1 MKTLQEQYI
10 LIKEGK
16 GNKDHFLKQAK
27 NLFPEYINQ
36 YSSYDSTV
44 SVLKSKSILSEGIGG
59 VISHKPSP
67 SWLEIFRENTN
78 NEAVDM
84 TSAPSGPFGDAI
96 GWISRS
102 NEYGKNLL
110 MSNGITKA
118 DDAIILFKALK
129 SGKITEENLSKVIM
143 AGGKRFTDT
152 ETWIKDMKPLLKKA
166 NGSNTVKEG
175 GNVDNVDYVFNFW
188 KDKSREFTK
197 DVKPMMDKM
206 GMTKDEQDEVDLM
219 LFDYERE
226 QDDDVDKVIDDTDI
240 EDILNEVI
248 GVPNRKLYGDYDE
261 FKKPSKQVQ
270 KDLADQFDNEDKK
283 NIDNVYGT
291 SFLNGYYAEMKDPK
305 NKTKTVDELKQIVLK
320 NMVKDINYYAK
331 NAMFG
336 TKGVGFKT
344 EKLTIAPKGKY
355 KSSGYGDLP
364 KAKTIKE
371 SIHDLDILLRPS
383 SNPDFPPLTRS
394 PEELGKEADNR
405 SENMLLMKYQKQ
417 INDRNITD
425 DELRDILSG
434 QGVKGFGGRKNAI
447 EKIISN
453 RNTN

>member
-36 YSSYDSTV
+36 YSDYNTTV
-44 SVLKSKSILSEGIGG
+44 KVLKSKSILSEGIGG

-67 SWLEIFRENTN
+67 SWLEIFRENI
-78 NEAVDM
+78 NEGDSPIVTLADGSKIKIGSKAKINDEVVTIKTINKVKNVQHITGETKDGRELLAKGSAYVD
-84 TSAPSGPFGDAI
+84 S
-96 GWISRS
+96 
-102 NEYGKNLL
+102 YK
-110 MSNGITKA
+110 TK
-118 DDAIILFKALK
+118 
-129 SGKITEENLSKVIM
+129 EENLS
-143 AGGKRFTDT
+143 
-152 ETWIKDMKPLLKKA
+152 
-166 NGSNTVKEG
+166 
-175 GNVDNVDYVFNFW
+175 
-188 KDKSREFTK
+188 
-197 DVKPMMDKM
+197 
-206 GMTKDEQDEVDLM
+206 
-219 LFDYERE
+219 
-226 QDDDVDKVIDDTDI
+226 
-240 EDILNEVI
+240 EVI

-261 FKKPSKQVQ
+261 FAKPTKQV
-270 KDLADQFDNEDKK
+270 KRDLADQFDNEDKK

-305 NKTKTVDELKQIVLK
+305 NKTKTVDEIKQIVLK

-364 KAKTIKE
+364 KDKTIKE
-371 SIHDLDILLRPS
+371 GIHDRDILSRPS
-383 SNPDFPPLTRS
+383 SNPDVTPLKRS

>member
-36 YSSYDSTV
+36 YSDYNTTIK
-44 SVLKSKSILSEGIGG
+44 VLKSKSILSEGIGG

-67 SWLEIFRENTN
+67 SWLEIFRENTS

-84 TSAPSGPFGDAI
+84 TSASDGPFGQAVGMIKRNGGAKLLNDKNITRAI
-96 GWISRS
+96 
-102 NEYGKNLL
+102 
-110 MSNGITKA
+110 
-118 DDAIILFKALK
+118 DLFNALK
-129 SGKITEENLSKVIM
+129 SGELKKEDLDIITM
-143 AGGKRFTDT
+143 ADGKKFT
-152 ETWIKDMKPLLKKA
+152 ETEIFTQDIKPLLNTNEEADVLGTPMSDLSFGSKVKVGDKA
-166 NGSNTVKEG
+166 MIGDDKVTITLVDRVNGKIKQIKGETEDGRELFVTKPMLLRPVKEETL
-175 GNVDNVDYVFNFW
+175 
-188 KDKSREFTK
+188 S
-197 DVKPMMDKM
+197 
-206 GMTKDEQDEVDLM
+206 
-219 LFDYERE
+219 
-226 QDDDVDKVIDDTDI
+226 
-240 EDILNEVI
+240 EVI

-261 FKKPSKQVQ
+261 FAKPSKQVK
-270 KDLADQFDNEDKK
+270 KDLADQYNTEDKK

-305 NKTKTVDELKQIVLK
+305 NKNKTVDELKQIVLK

-371 SIHDLDILLRPS
+371 GIHDRDILSRPS
-383 SNPDFPPLTRS
+383 SNPDVTPLKRS

-434 QGVKGFGGRKNAI
+434 QGVKGFGGTPNAI

>member
-1 MKTLQEQYI
+1 MDD
-10 LIKEGK
+10 GK
-16 GNKDHFLKQAK
+16 KFT
-27 NLFPEYINQ
+27 E
-36 YSSYDSTV
+36 T
-44 SVLKSKSILSEGIGG
+44 
-59 VISHKPSP
+59 
-67 SWLEIFRENTN
+67 EIFTQ
-78 NEAVDM
+78 D
-84 TSAPSGPFGDAI
+84 I
-96 GWISRS
+96 
-102 NEYGKNLL
+102 
-110 MSNGITKA
+110 
-118 DDAIILFKALK
+118 
-129 SGKITEENLSKVIM
+129 
-143 AGGKRFTDT
+143 
-152 ETWIKDMKPLLKKA
+152 KPLLNTNEGDVLGTSHSDLSFGSKVKVGDKA
-166 NGSNTVKEG
+166 MIG
-175 GNVDNVDYVFNFW
+175 D
-188 KDKSREFTK
+188 DKVEIT
-197 DVKPMMDKM
+197 
-206 GMTKDEQDEVDLM
+206 L
-219 LFDYERE
+219 
-226 QDDDVDKVIDDTDI
+226 VDKVDGKIKQIKGKT
-240 EDILNEVI
+240 EDGRELFVTKPMLLRPVKEETLSEVI

-261 FKKPSKQVQ
+261 FKKPSKQVK
-270 KDLADQFDNEDKK
+270 KDLADQYNTEDKK

>member
-36 YSSYDSTV
+36 YSDYNTTV
-44 SVLKSKSILSEGIGG
+44 KVLKSKSILSEGIGG

-67 SWLEIFRENTN
+67 SWLEIFRENTS

-84 TSAPSGPFGDAI
+84 TSASDGPFGQAVGMIKRNGGAKLLNDKNITRAI
-96 GWISRS
+96 
-102 NEYGKNLL
+102 
-110 MSNGITKA
+110 
-118 DDAIILFKALK
+118 DLFNALK
-129 SGKITEENLSKVIM
+129 SGELKKEDLDVVMMADGKKFTETRIFTQDMAPLLNTNEGDVLGTSHSDLSFGSKVKVGDSAMI
-143 AGGKRFTDT
+143 GDDKVDGKIKQIKGKT
-152 ETWIKDMKPLLKKA
+152 EDGRELFVTKPMLLRP
-166 NGSNTVKEG
+166 VKEETL
-175 GNVDNVDYVFNFW
+175 
-188 KDKSREFTK
+188 S
-197 DVKPMMDKM
+197 
-206 GMTKDEQDEVDLM
+206 
-219 LFDYERE
+219 
-226 QDDDVDKVIDDTDI
+226 
-240 EDILNEVI
+240 EVI
-248 GVPNRKLYGDYDE
+248 GVPNRKTYGDYDE
-261 FKKPSKQVQ
+261 FAKPSKQVQ
-270 KDLADQFDNEDKK
+270 KDLADQYNNEDKK

-344 EKLTIAPKGKY
+344 EKETIAPKGKY

-371 SIHDLDILLRPS
+371 GIHDRDILSRPS
-383 SNPDFPPLTRS
+383 SNPDVTPLKRS

-434 QGVKGFGGRKNAI
+434 QGVKGLGGRTNAI

>member
-78 NEAVDM
+78 NEAVDV
-84 TSAPSGPFGDAI
+84 TSAPSGPFGDAVGMI
-96 GWISRS
+96 KRNGGAKLL
-102 NEYGKNLL
+102 NDKN
-110 MSNGITKA
+110 ITR
-118 DDAIILFKALK
+118 AIDLFNALK
-129 SGKITEENLSKVIM
+129 SGELKKEDLDVITMADGKKFTETKIFTQDIAPLLNTNEADVLGTPMSDLSFGSKVKV
-143 AGGKRFTDT
+143 GD
-152 ETWIKDMKPLLKKA
+152 KA
-166 NGSNTVKEG
+166 MIG
-175 GNVDNVDYVFNFW
+175 D
-188 KDKSREFTK
+188 DKVEIT
-197 DVKPMMDKM
+197 
-206 GMTKDEQDEVDLM
+206 L
-219 LFDYERE
+219 
-226 QDDDVDKVIDDTDI
+226 VDKVDGKIKQIKGKT
-240 EDILNEVI
+240 EDGRELFVTKPMLLRPVKEETLSEVI

-261 FKKPSKQVQ
+261 FAKPAKQVK
-270 KDLADQFDNEDKK
+270 KDLADQYNTEDKK

-305 NKTKTVDELKQIVLK
+305 NKTKTVDEIKQIVLK

-355 KSSGYGDLP
+355 KSSGYGDLD
-364 KAKTIKE
+364 KKK
-371 SIHDLDILLRPS
+371 
-383 SNPDFPPLTRS
+383 
-394 PEELGKEADNR
+394 K
-405 SENMLLMKYQKQ
+405 
-417 INDRNITD
+417 
-425 DELRDILSG
+425 
-434 QGVKGFGGRKNAI
+434 
-447 EKIISN
+447 
-453 RNTN
+453 

>member
-78 NEAVDM
+78 NEAVDISL
-84 TSAPSGPFGDAI
+84 TSESPL
-96 GWISRS
+96 
-102 NEYGKNLL
+102 GKVLGYITR
-110 MSNGITKA
+110 NGGEE
-118 DDAIILFKALK
+118 LLK
-129 SGKITEENLSKVIM
+129 SKNITSTKELLNALTLGKLKIADLNIVVM
-143 AGGKRFTDT
+143 ADKQKLTDT
-152 ETWIKDMKPLLKKA
+152 PLWTQDIVPLIKKA
-166 NGSNTVKEG
+166 KI
-175 GNVDNVDYVFNFW
+175 DYVFNFW

-206 GMTKDEQDEVDLM
+206 DMAKDEQDEVDLM

-226 QDDDVDKVIDDTDI
+226 QDDDVDKVMDDTDI
-240 EDILNEVI
+240 EDMINEVI
-248 GVPNRKLYGDYDE
+248 GVPNRKTYGDYDE
-261 FKKPSKQVQ
+261 FAKPSKQVQ
-270 KDLADQFDNEDKK
+270 KDLADQYNTEDKK

-371 SIHDLDILLRPS
+371 SIHDLDILLRPL
-383 SNPDFPPLTRS
+383 SNPDITPLKRS